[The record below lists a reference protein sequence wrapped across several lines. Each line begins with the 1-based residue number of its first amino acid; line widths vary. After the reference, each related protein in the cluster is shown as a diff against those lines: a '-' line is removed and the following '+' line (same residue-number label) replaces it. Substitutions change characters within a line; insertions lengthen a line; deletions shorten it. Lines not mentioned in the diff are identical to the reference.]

1 MATVSKQEMA
11 KAYVAQVE
19 AQLKQAQAQVD
30 VLQKHLLECQTTLG
44 EEDGADNE

>member
-1 MATVSKQEMA
+1 MVSKEEMA

-30 VLQKHLLECQTTLG
+30 VLQKHLLECQTTLEG
-44 EEDGADNE
+44 QENGTENE